1 MINHYLQKLEKLLGA
16 DLAVAEN
23 CQDFLWSGGRLN
35 ILYIKSLNKKLLHK
49 NIKKCAIVICNIITN
64 DIFTR
69 GENLNVLWK
78 KAITNNFCF
87 STTIILIITYIK
99 TKILSIKQLFNLFT
113 MFSLKYIWRI
123 KIISEELK
131 NVLTQ

>member
-1 MINHYLQKLEKLLGA
+1 M
-16 DLAVAEN
+16 
-23 CQDFLWSGGRLN
+23 
-35 ILYIKSLNKKLLHK
+35 
-49 NIKKCAIVICNIITN
+49 CNYNFITN

-69 GENLNVLWK
+69 GENLNELWK

-99 TKILSIKQLFNLFT
+99 TKSLSIKQLFNLFT
-113 MFSLKYIWRI
+113 MFSLKYIRRI